1 MPQESFTNFIEKA
14 EVPMVRL
21 LQFSTNSK
29 SDRRTRNEGVP
40 EKITNWVVS
49 EERFNCIQTVGYSI
63 GIFAILLAFIIS

>member
-1 MPQESFTNFIEKA
+1 VIGQLKSFTNFIEKA

-40 EKITNWVVS
+40 EKN
-49 EERFNCIQTVGYSI
+49 Y
-63 GIFAILLAFIIS
+63 